1 MQFLIEELKE
11 IKESLEVQADKYAEL
26 LIINIE
32 ARSKVMKF
40 IAEEEGKEFDSQAFL
55 DSNLYRYEL
64 QELPK
69 I

>member
-11 IKESLEVQADKYAEL
+11 VKESLEVQADNYARL

-55 DSNLYRYEL
+55 DSNLYRYKL